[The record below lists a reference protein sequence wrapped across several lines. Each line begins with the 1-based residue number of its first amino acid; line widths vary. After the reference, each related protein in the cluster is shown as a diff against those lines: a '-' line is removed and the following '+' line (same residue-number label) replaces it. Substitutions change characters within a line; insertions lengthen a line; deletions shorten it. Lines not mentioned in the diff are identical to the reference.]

1 MWQRTKR
8 APRACHWC
16 RHRKVRCDASI
27 HGCPCTR
34 CRQDGRRDCTLGSR
48 ASRHSAKPGNTEQ
61 DTPQRNAPSNDTAK
75 QITHTEEQIDGFYG
89 GRTGASIETPVDLTT
104 PGNVS
109 FFFCPFLTLNGLA
122 ILPQEDVTYL
132 SSKGSL
138 SVPDWSTIN
147 EFARQYFLQ
156 IQPCL
161 PVLDE
166 AEFWR
171 ISVDSAS
178 HTISLFVLQALLFSS
193 CPYVSLETLQK
204 CGFNDR
210 RKARTTFY
218 NRAKTLF
225 DLQAEN
231 DAFAKAQGSV
241 LLAHHT
247 SAHDPQASSIWLM
260 RAIQNAMIVGC
271 GPGPGDRE
279 INLSMMRRLWWSM
292 VLRDRVLSIGL
303 RRRPQITSVEFNMG
317 ANWLKEED
325 FADEIVNS
333 RVYDPQVK
341 IQLFQVLQEQCK
353 LAVLLTD
360 MVALV
365 FSSQGVSSPS
375 LSLAEFQAV
384 LAAIRRIKRY
394 LTKWEAV
401 SIVPPPTSH
410 ETVCF
415 FTHLTWMYYY
425 AARVDL
431 AQYEALIIE
440 KHLNFTGTNYR
451 AQLLETGADL
461 RNAMNGLTSA
471 IEFFC
476 SQGRAERIPLSVLAY
491 TAVPLVLT
499 AIDVKLS
506 PSPAEMVIRK
516 RRLER
521 LGEIVRHSRM
531 LYDVADYVAV
541 GTNHILQLA
550 YITTQEAFLQC
561 RTNAIGSPQ
570 MQIESSSA
578 GMSLDASMLNANRV
592 TNWYDA
598 FLSSP
603 RAYLRI
609 SVSLDYSL
617 ATGRLPYDNALPLLV
632 RQTPWAK
639 KQQKLPAGYSDGPS
653 DGRVTEEIGF
663 VPHINNIPEEQT
675 VDTSEGDDFHS
686 PVDDRFRF
694 IEAIGDSIREGT
706 YGVEDSS
713 DPEEGS
719 AGEAAINLNFFEFGS
734 PQLDGILNME
744 TEHSLNADGSRCL
757 EMKTSHSGEDM
768 SDSVGFGQ
776 GGFQSIYTSLLR
788 DSVA

>member
-1 MWQRTKR
+1 MG
-8 APRACHWC
+8 ALA
-16 RHRKVRCDASI
+16 
-27 HGCPCTR
+27 
-34 CRQDGRRDCTLGSR
+34 RDVVKMVDVI
-48 ASRHSAKPGNTEQ
+48 AHSDPGLADRNTEQ

-89 GRTGASIETPVDLTT
+89 GRTGAGIETPVDLTT

-375 LSLAEFQAV
+375 LSLTEFQAV

-639 KQQKLPAGYSDGPS
+639 KQQKLPWTVGLDTDNSAGYSDAPS

-675 VDTSEGDDFHS
+675 VDISEGDDSHS